1 MCATRPNRDT
11 LRSVPDPRG
20 EIRAFLQEAL
30 DNAGG
35 DVEFADADS
44 LVVSGRLDSF
54 SVVEIVMFLE
64 TRFDL
69 DFSDGVFDQTD
80 FDSVDRIA
88 QLIASKA
95 VEA

>member
-1 MCATRPNRDT
+1 M
-11 LRSVPDPRG
+11 LDPRG
-20 EIRAFLQEAL
+20 EIRTFLQEAL
-30 DNAGG
+30 DNSG
-35 DVEFADADS
+35 DGAEFSDSDS

-64 TRFDL
+64 TNFDL

-80 FDSVDRIA
+80 FDSVDRIK
-88 QLIASKA
+88 QLIANNE